1 MTPATTLAAALE
13 TALNLYLKQD
23 PQALRQCTALEG
35 KIIGL
40 DITGLGLSLYFLPGS
55 DGIQVSSRYEAD
67 VDTLLTGSPF
77 GFARLALGSREDA
90 LFKGSVEIKG
100 DTETGQQFQ
109 DLLAN
114 TDWDWEE
121 QLSHITGDII
131 ARQIGNVARLSGKF
145 ISDARNT
152 LEQDVSEYLQEEARL
167 LPTHTEVND
176 FLEDVDQLRSD
187 VDRLNARIERLLQ
200 TMDSEP

>member
-13 TALNLYLKQD
+13 TALDLYLKQD
-23 PQALRQCTALEG
+23 PQARQGCAALDG

-55 DGIQVSSRYEAD
+55 HGIQVSSHYEGD
-67 VDTLLTGSPF
+67 VDTQLTGSPL
-77 GFARLALGSREDA
+77 GFARLALGSREDT
-90 LFKGSVEIKG
+90 LFKGAVEIKG

-121 QLSHITGDII
+121 QLSHITGDVI
-131 ARQIGNVARLSGKF
+131 ARQIGNVTRLSGKF
-145 ISDARNT
+145 INDSRNT

-167 LPTHTEVND
+167 LPTGSEVGN
-176 FLEDVDQLRSD
+176 FLEDVDQLRAD
-187 VDRLNARIERLLQ
+187 VDRLDARIARLLQ

>member
-13 TALNLYLKQD
+13 TALDLYLKQD
-23 PQALRQCTALEG
+23 PQALQRCTALQG

-40 DITGLGLSLYFLPGS
+40 DISGLGLSLYFFPGS
-55 DGIQVSSRYEAD
+55 DGIQVSSRYQGD
-67 VDTLLTGSPF
+67 VDTRLSGSPF

-90 LFKGSVEIKG
+90 LFKGAVEIEG

-121 QLSHITGDII
+121 QLSHITGDVI
-131 ARQIGNVARLSGKF
+131 ARQIGNVARLSRKF
-145 ISDARNT
+145 ITNSCNT

-167 LPTHTEVND
+167 LPTRIEVED
-176 FLEDVDQLRSD
+176 FLEGVDQLRSD
-187 VDRLNARIERLLQ
+187 VDRLNARIARLLQ
-200 TMDSEP
+200 TMDSEA

>member
-13 TALNLYLKQD
+13 TALDLYLKQD
-23 PQALRQCTALEG
+23 PQALRRCAALEG

-40 DITGLGLSLYFLPGS
+40 DITGLGLSLYILPGS
-55 DGIQVSSRYEAD
+55 DGIQVSSHYEGD
-67 VDTLLTGSPF
+67 VDTRLTGSPF
-77 GFARLALGSREDA
+77 GFARLALESREDA
-90 LFKGSVEIKG
+90 LFKGAVEIKG
-100 DTETGQQFQ
+100 DTEAGQELQ

-131 ARQIGNVARLSGKF
+131 ARQIGNIARLSKQF
-145 ISDARNT
+145 ISGSRDT

-167 LPTHTEVND
+167 LPTRAEVDD
-176 FLEDVDQLRSD
+176 FLEDVDQLRLD
-187 VDRLNARIERLLQ
+187 VDRLDARIERLLR

>member
-1 MTPATTLAAALE
+1 MNPATTLAAALE
-13 TALNLYLKQD
+13 TALDLYLKQD
-23 PQALRQCTALEG
+23 PQALRRCTALEG

-40 DITGLGLSLYFLPGS
+40 DIIGLGLSLYFLPGS
-55 DGIQVSSRYEAD
+55 DGIQVSSRHEGD
-67 VDTLLTGSPF
+67 VDTQLTGSPF

-90 LFKGSVEIKG
+90 LFKGTVEIKG
-100 DTETGQQFQ
+100 DTETGQRFQ

-145 ISDARNT
+145 ISDSRNT

-167 LPTHTEVND
+167 LPTRGEVND

-187 VDRLNARIERLLQ
+187 VDRLNARVERLLQ

>member
-13 TALNLYLKQD
+13 TALDLYLKQD
-23 PQALRQCTALEG
+23 PQARQGCAALEG

-55 DGIQVSSRYEAD
+55 HGIQVSSHYEGD
-67 VDTLLTGSPF
+67 VDTQLTGSPL
-77 GFARLALGSREDA
+77 GFARLALGSREDT
-90 LFKGSVEIKG
+90 LFKGAVEIKG

-121 QLSHITGDII
+121 QLSHITGDVI

-145 ISDARNT
+145 INDSRNT

-167 LPTHTEVND
+167 LPTGSEVGN
-176 FLEDVDQLRSD
+176 FLEDVDQLRAD
-187 VDRLNARIERLLQ
+187 VDRLDARIARLLQ

>member
-1 MTPATTLAAALE
+1 VT
-13 TALNLYLKQD
+13 
-23 PQALRQCTALEG
+23 R
-35 KIIGL
+35 
-40 DITGLGLSLYFLPGS
+40 
-55 DGIQVSSRYEAD
+55 
-67 VDTLLTGSPF
+67 
-77 GFARLALGSREDA
+77 
-90 LFKGSVEIKG
+90 
-100 DTETGQQFQ
+100 
-109 DLLAN
+109 
-114 TDWDWEE
+114 WEE

-145 ISDARNT
+145 ISDSRNT

-200 TMDSEP
+200 ARDSQP